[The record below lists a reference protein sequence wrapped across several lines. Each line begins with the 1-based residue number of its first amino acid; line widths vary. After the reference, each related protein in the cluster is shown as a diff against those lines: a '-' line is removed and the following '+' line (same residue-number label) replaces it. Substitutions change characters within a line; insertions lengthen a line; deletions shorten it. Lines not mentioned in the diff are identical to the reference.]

1 MTERSAIILFG
12 YHDVGAECL
21 DLLLERGE
29 RIAAVFTHEDDPG
42 EQRWFRSVGALAHAA
57 GVPVYVP
64 EDPNGQEWVER
75 VRRLHPT
82 LLLSC
87 YYRRMLGT
95 DLLAVPGRGA
105 FNMHGSLLPRYRGR
119 APVNWAILNGETHT
133 GVTLHAMV
141 RRPDAGAIVDQEP
154 VPIGPR
160 DTARQVFD
168 RITAAA
174 RLVLAR
180 NLDELKEGR
189 AAAHPQDESQASYYG
204 RRTAEDGRIDWTWSA
219 ARIFNLV
226 RAVTHPYPGAFTTVN
241 GRRLGVWWVE
251 PREARGGRPGE
262 VLSLRPLVIAA
273 GVGAVE
279 LVRMQ
284 WEGEPETDG
293 DGTSGF
299 APGLLCGG

>member
-1 MTERSAIILFG
+1 MTERSAIVLFG

-21 DLLLERGE
+21 DVLLERGE
-29 RIAAVFTHEDDPG
+29 RVVAVFTHEDDPA
-42 EQRWFRSVGALAHAA
+42 EQRWFRSVSALAISA
-57 GVPVYVP
+57 GVPVYMP
-64 EDPNGQEWVER
+64 EDPNRPEWVER

-87 YYRRMLGT
+87 YYRRMLGVK
-95 DLLAVPGRGA
+95 LLSVPDRGA

-119 APVNWAILNGETHT
+119 APVNWAILNGETRT

-141 RRPDAGAIVDQEP
+141 PRPDAGAIVDQEA

-174 RLVLAR
+174 RVVLTR
-180 NLDELKEGR
+180 SIDDLKEGR
-189 AAAHPQDESQASYYG
+189 AAARPQDESQASYYG
-204 RRTAEDGRIDWTWSA
+204 RRTAEDGRIDWAWSA

-241 GRRLGVWWVE
+241 GRRVRVWWVE
-251 PREARGGRPGE
+251 PSEAQGRPGE
-262 VLSLRPLVIAA
+262 VLSLRPLVVAA

-279 LVRMQ
+279 LVRVQ
-284 WEGEPETDG
+284 WEGEPETDS
-293 DGTSGF
+293 DDTSGF
-299 APGLLCGG
+299 ALGLLCGD